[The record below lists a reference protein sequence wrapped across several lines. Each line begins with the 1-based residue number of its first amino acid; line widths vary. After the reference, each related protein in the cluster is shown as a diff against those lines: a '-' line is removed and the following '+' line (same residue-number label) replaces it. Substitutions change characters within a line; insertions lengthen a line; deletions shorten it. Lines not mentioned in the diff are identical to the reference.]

1 MARCKAAFPSRK
13 RQAPGDGARQESC
26 AASMNTLDAR
36 ISTDLVT
43 VFMALFMQRAVG
55 SVFRTN

>member
-1 MARCKAAFPSRK
+1 
-13 RQAPGDGARQESC
+13 
-26 AASMNTLDAR
+26 MNTLDAR